1 MKKALTVIIAL
12 AMIMSMSA
20 LAVPDQGTYPIVS
33 EPAELSVTVGQ
44 DARIEDY
51 ATNETTLWYEQKT
64 GIHVNWTEGS
74 GDGWKNLA
82 LASGEHPDIYSIPF
96 STDEVVQYGTNADI
110 MIPLENLIDEHAP
123 NIKAVLEERP
133 DIREAITA
141 PDGHIYTLF
150 RTDPATYIL
159 VRNKLYVMAD
169 WLEKYMEETGNESP
183 VTWEE
188 LEEMLLYFR
197 DNDMNGNGDP
207 SDEIPMMGTMATDGG
222 DFTTYL
228 LNAFTAVPQYHF
240 LMATEEG
247 EVYCV
252 ANTDEYREGIK
263 WIRHLYDEGL
273 IAEETFIQDNSQLQ
287 SLVNK
292 NDASQRVVGSFGGF
306 WAGVTVSPAS
316 MENAYDVYDPIVP
329 ITGPEGAINATTS
342 GHLGLDLVGCITKD
356 CKDPVLAI
364 KWLDFW
370 MSDEGMIMIDYGFE
384 DVNWEW
390 RDEAAIN
397 GNTPSRYFLTNR
409 NVLQNTT
416 WYVSSVPYYRT
427 EESLFGRTPTDHVP
441 YLYEGANVYDDYYTI
456 TNFPVIAWCSDVELI
471 AEYNEL
477 QIQFDDY
484 MQQAKVQFITGA
496 LDIENDA
503 DWQNYLDTLDA
514 MGLEYYMDVVEKVNF
529 GG

>member
-1 MKKALTVIIAL
+1 MKKALSLLIAL
-12 AMIMSMSA
+12 VMVLSVSA
-20 LAVPDQGTYPIVS
+20 LAVSDQGSYPLVD
-33 EPAELSVTVGQ
+33 EPAELKITVGQ

-51 ATNETTLWYEQKT
+51 ATNETTLWYEEKT
-64 GIHVNWTEGS
+64 GVHVNWTEGS

-82 LASGEHPDIYSIPF
+82 LASGDHPDIYSIGF
-96 STDEVVQYGTNADI
+96 TTDEVVQYGTNAGI
-110 MIPLENLIDEHAP
+110 MIPLEDLIEEYAP
-123 NIKAVLEERP
+123 NVKAVLEERP

-150 RTDPATYIL
+150 RTDPATYCL

-188 LEEMLLYFR
+188 LEEMLIYFR
-197 DNDMNGNGDP
+197 DNDMNGNGDA
-207 SDEIPMMGTMATDGG
+207 SDEIPMMGTMGTSGG

-228 LNAFTAVPQYHF
+228 LNAFTAVPEFHF

-252 ANTDEYREGIK
+252 ANTDEYREGLK
-263 WIRHLYDEGL
+263 WIRHLYEEGL

-292 NDASQRVVGSFGGF
+292 NDPAERVVGAFGGF
-306 WAGVTVSPAS
+306 WSGVTVSPAAMTES
-316 MENAYDVYDPIVP
+316 YNVYDPIVP
-329 ITGPEGAINATTS
+329 ITGPEGEVNATTS
-342 GHLGLDLVGCITKD
+342 GHLDLYLSGCITKD
-356 CKDPVLAI
+356 CEDPALAM

-384 DVNWEW
+384 GVNWEW
-390 RDEAAIN
+390 VDAPAIN
-397 GNTPSRYFLTNR
+397 GNTPSRNFLTSR

-416 WYVSSVPYYRT
+416 WYVGSVPYYRT
-427 EESLFGRTPTDHVP
+427 PESLFGRTPTDHVP
-441 YLYEGANVYDDYYTI
+441 FLYEGADVYDDYYTI
-456 TNFPVIAWCSDVELI
+456 TNFPAIAWCSDVELI
-471 AEYNEL
+471 AEYNAL
-477 QIQFDDY
+477 QTQFDDY
-484 MQQAKVQFITGA
+484 MQQVKVQFITGA

-503 DWQNYLDTLDA
+503 DWDAYLGTLEA
-514 MGLEYYMDVVEKVNF
+514 MGLEHYMEVVAKVNF
-529 GG
+529 GE